1 MSKPG
6 LEQPLNRRN
15 GRISAAAVFMAMI
28 AFTAGC
34 SSESDTPEES
44 TTTTTTTTTEPSLTP
59 TEKAPNPNAPN
70 DPFTPPVV
78 APQPTLDQDR
88 DDYGH

>member
-1 MSKPG
+1 MAS
-6 LEQPLNRRN
+6 NRLVR
-15 GRISAAAVFMAMI
+15 RIAAGVGGVAIVAMI
-28 AFTAGC
+28 GFTAAC
-34 SSESDTPEES
+34 STESETPEES
-44 TTTTTTTTTEPSLTP
+44 TTTTTTTTTTTEPTLSP

-88 DDYGH
+88 DDYGQ